1 MDRKP
6 FERRFADLK
15 QETEKWFPLWS
26 DEQAYIDPA
35 RGRFH
40 AEPNRGDKLNH
51 KKLLDNT
58 PTRANTT
65 LASGMLSGLTSPS
78 RPWFKLGL
86 SDPGLNKYTPARHWL
101 DDVQERM
108 MAVFSK
114 SNIYNSLHSVY
125 QELGQFNTSA
135 MMLIEDFENVI
146 RARTFTA
153 GEYYLG
159 TGHDLR
165 VNTFAREIW
174 MTIGQMKD
182 MFGYNNLSDSTQK
195 QYDNNQLFE
204 WRKVYHMI
212 EPNDGRKPDK
222 KDAQNMPFRSVYWE
236 DGAEDEKFLRVAGYE
251 EFPVFAPRW
260 DVVSSDVYSRNGPGA
275 HSLGDCKGLMKS
287 RKDYFMILDKIA
299 DPPLNAPATLET
311 KGGVNFLPGG
321 VNYVGDTAQ
330 NIKVEPAYTTAPR
343 LQEITMDIQD
353 MRNSIKETFFVDMF
367 LMLANSDRRQI
378 TAREVAERHEEK
390 LLMLGPV
397 LERLEAELLDPLID
411 RTFNVMLRA
420 GILPPPPQEL
430 QGGNLKVE
438 YISML
443 AQAQKMVGTTT
454 VEQLSAYV
462 GSLTAVVPEVIDKFN
477 ADKAVDSYADMLG
490 VESEL
495 IRGEEEVA
503 EIRKRR
509 AEMIQQQQQ
518 MEQAQAA
525 AQGAK
530 VLSET
535 RVGEN
540 SALDAL
546 LGGG

>member
-6 FERRFADLK
+6 FERRFRDLQ
-15 QETEKWFPLWS
+15 QEAEKWRLLWQ
-26 DEQAYIDPA
+26 DLQAYIDPA
-35 RGRFH
+35 RGRFLDK
-40 AEPNRGDKLNH
+40 PNSGEKLNH
-51 KKLLDNT
+51 QKLLDNT

-86 SDPGLNKYTPARHWL
+86 SDPDLNRFAPARNWL

-114 SNIYNSLHSVY
+114 SNIYNSLHAVY
-125 QELGQFNTSA
+125 QELGQFNTAA
-135 MMLIEDFENVI
+135 MMLLEDFENVI

-159 TGHDLR
+159 SGHDLR
-165 VNTFAREIW
+165 INTFAREIW
-174 MTIGQMKD
+174 MTIGQMKEQ
-182 MFGYNNLSDSTQK
+182 FGYDNLSASSK
-195 QYDNNQLFE
+195 KLYDNNQLYE

-212 EPNDGRKPDK
+212 EPNDGRQPGK

-236 DGAEDEKFLRVAGYE
+236 EGAEDDKFLRVSGYE

-260 DVVSSDVYSRNGPGA
+260 DVVSSDIYSRNGPGA
-275 HSLGDCKGLMKS
+275 HALGDCKGLMKS

-299 DPPLNAPATLET
+299 DPPLNAPASLQT

-321 VNYVGDTAQ
+321 VNYVGDGMENT
-330 NIKVEPAYTTAPR
+330 KVEPAYTIAPR
-343 LQEITMDIQD
+343 LQEITLDIQD
-353 MRNSIKETFFVDMF
+353 LRNAIKETFFVDMF
-367 LMLANSDRRQI
+367 LMLANTDRRQI

-397 LERLEAELLDPLID
+397 LERLESELLDPLIG

-420 GILPPPPQEL
+420 GLLPPPPQEL
-430 QGGNLKVE
+430 QGRNLKVE

-477 ADKAVDSYADMLG
+477 ADKAVDRYADMLG
-490 VESEL
+490 VESEI
-495 IRGEEEVA
+495 IRGDEEVA

-518 MEQAQAA
+518 MEQVQAA

>member
-6 FERRFADLK
+6 FERRFRDLK
-15 QETEKWFPLWS
+15 EEAKKWMPLWQ
-26 DEQAYIDPA
+26 DLQAYIDPA
-35 RGRFH
+35 RGRFLDK
-40 AEPNRGDKLNH
+40 PNSGDKLNH
-51 KKLLDNT
+51 QKLLDNT

-86 SDPGLNKYTPARHWL
+86 SDPDLNKFAPARRWL

-125 QELGQFNTSA
+125 QELGQFNTAA
-135 MMLIEDFENVI
+135 MILLEDYENVI

-159 TGHDLR
+159 SGPDLR
-165 VNTFAREIW
+165 INTFAREIW
-174 MTIGQMKD
+174 MTIGQMKEL
-182 MFGYNNLSDSTQK
+182 FGYDNLSASSQK
-195 QYDNNQLFE
+195 LYDNNQLYE

-212 EPNDGRKPDK
+212 EPNDGRQPGK

-236 DGAEDEKFLRVAGYE
+236 EGAEDDKFLRVSGYE

-260 DVVSSDVYSRNGPGA
+260 DVVSSDIYSRNGPGA
-275 HSLGDCKGLMKS
+275 HALGDCKGLMKS

-299 DPPLNAPATLET
+299 DPPLNAPASLQT

-321 VNYVGDTAQ
+321 VNYVGDGMENT
-330 NIKVEPAYTTAPR
+330 KVEPAYTIAPR

-353 MRNSIKETFFVDMF
+353 LRNAIKETFFVDMF

-397 LERLEAELLDPLID
+397 LERLESELLDPLIG

-420 GILPPPPQEL
+420 GLIPPPPQEL
-430 QGGNLKVE
+430 QGENLKVE

-477 ADKAVDSYADMLG
+477 ADKAVDRYADMLG
-490 VESEL
+490 VDSEI
-495 IRGEEEVA
+495 IRSDEEVA

-525 AQGAK
+525 VQGAK

-546 LGGG
+546 MGGG

>member
-6 FERRFADLK
+6 FERRFRDLK
-15 QETEKWFPLWS
+15 EEAKKWMPLWQ
-26 DEQAYIDPA
+26 DLQAYIDPA
-35 RGRFH
+35 RGRFNDN
-40 AEPNRGDKLNH
+40 PNSGGKLNH
-51 KKLLDNT
+51 QKLLDNT

-86 SDPGLNKYTPARHWL
+86 SDPDLNKFAPARRWL

-108 MAVFSK
+108 MAVFAR

-125 QELGQFNTSA
+125 QELGQYNTAA
-135 MMLIEDFENVI
+135 MILLEDYENVI

-159 TGHDLR
+159 SGPDLR
-165 VNTFAREIW
+165 INTFAREIW
-174 MTIGQMKD
+174 MTIGQMKE
-182 MFGYNNLSDSTQK
+182 MFGYENLSASSK
-195 QYDNNQLFE
+195 RLYDNNQLYE

-212 EPNDGRKPDK
+212 EPNDGRQPEK

-236 DGAEDEKFLRVAGYE
+236 EGAEDEKFLRVSGYE

-260 DVVSSDVYSRNGPGA
+260 DVVSSDIYSRNGPGA
-275 HSLGDCKGLMKS
+275 HALGDCKGLMKS

-299 DPPLNAPATLET
+299 DPPLNAPASLQT

-321 VNYVGDTAQ
+321 VNYVGDGMENT
-330 NIKVEPAYTTAPR
+330 KVEPAYTIAPR

-353 MRNSIKETFFVDMF
+353 LRNAIKETFFVDMF

-397 LERLEAELLDPLID
+397 LERLESELLDPLIG

-420 GILPPPPQEL
+420 GLIPPPPQEL
-430 QGGNLKVE
+430 QGENLKVE

-477 ADKAVDSYADMLG
+477 ADKAVDRYADMLG
-490 VESEL
+490 VDSEI
-495 IRGEEEVA
+495 IRSDEEVA

-525 AQGAK
+525 VQGAK

-546 LGGG
+546 MGGV

>member
-6 FERRFADLK
+6 FERRFRDLQ
-15 QETEKWFPLWS
+15 QEAEKWRPLWQ
-26 DEQAYIDPA
+26 DLQAYIDPA
-35 RGRFH
+35 RGRFLDK
-40 AEPNRGDKLNH
+40 PNSGEKLNH
-51 KKLLDNT
+51 QKLLDNT

-86 SDPGLNKYTPARHWL
+86 SDPDLNRFAPARNWL

-114 SNIYNSLHSVY
+114 SNIYNSLHAVY
-125 QELGQFNTSA
+125 QELGQFNTAA
-135 MMLIEDFENVI
+135 MMLLEDFENVI

-159 TGHDLR
+159 SGHDLR
-165 VNTFAREIW
+165 INTFAREIW
-174 MTIGQMKD
+174 MTIGQMKEQ
-182 MFGYNNLSDSTQK
+182 FGYDNLSASSK
-195 QYDNNQLFE
+195 KLYDNNQLYE
-204 WRKVYHMI
+204 WRKAYHMI
-212 EPNDGRKPDK
+212 EPNDGRQPGK

-236 DGAEDEKFLRVAGYE
+236 EGAEDDKFLRVSGYE

-260 DVVSSDVYSRNGPGA
+260 DVVSSDIYSRNGPGA
-275 HSLGDCKGLMKS
+275 HALGDCKGLMKS

-299 DPPLNAPATLET
+299 DPPLNAPASLQT

-321 VNYVGDTAQ
+321 VNYVGDGMENT
-330 NIKVEPAYTTAPR
+330 KVEPAYTIAPR
-343 LQEITMDIQD
+343 LQEITLDIQD
-353 MRNSIKETFFVDMF
+353 LRNAIKETFFVDMF
-367 LMLANSDRRQI
+367 LMLANTDRRQI

-397 LERLEAELLDPLID
+397 LERLEFELLDPLIG

-420 GILPPPPQEL
+420 GLLPPPPQEL
-430 QGGNLKVE
+430 QGRNLKVE

-477 ADKAVDSYADMLG
+477 ADKAVDRYADMLG
-490 VESEL
+490 VESEI
-495 IRGEEEVA
+495 IRGDEEVA

-518 MEQAQAA
+518 MEQVQAA

>member
-6 FERRFADLK
+6 FERRFRDLK
-15 QETEKWFPLWS
+15 EEAKKWMPLWQ
-26 DEQAYIDPA
+26 DLQAYIDPA
-35 RGRFH
+35 RGRFYDK
-40 AEPNRGDKLNH
+40 PNSGDKLNH
-51 KKLLDNT
+51 QKLLDNT

-86 SDPGLNKYTPARHWL
+86 SDPDLNKFAPARRWL

-108 MAVFSK
+108 MAVFSR

-125 QELGQFNTSA
+125 QELGQFNTAA
-135 MMLIEDFENVI
+135 MILLEDYENVI

-159 TGHDLR
+159 SGYDLR
-165 VNTFAREIW
+165 INTFAREIW
-174 MTIGQMKD
+174 MTIGQMKE
-182 MFGYNNLSDSTQK
+182 MFGYENLSASSK
-195 QYDNNQLFE
+195 RLYDNNQLYE

-212 EPNDGRKPDK
+212 EPNDGRQPGKM
-222 KDAQNMPFRSVYWE
+222 DAQNMPFRSVYWE
-236 DGAEDEKFLRVAGYE
+236 EGAEDDKFLRVSGYE

-260 DVVSSDVYSRNGPGA
+260 DVVSSDIYSRNGPGA
-275 HSLGDCKGLMKS
+275 HALGDCKGLMKS

-299 DPPLNAPATLET
+299 DPPLNAPASLQT

-321 VNYVGDTAQ
+321 VNYVGDGMENT
-330 NIKVEPAYTTAPR
+330 KVEPAYTIAPR

-353 MRNSIKETFFVDMF
+353 LRNAIKETFFVDMF

-397 LERLEAELLDPLID
+397 LERLESELLDPLIS

-420 GILPPPPQEL
+420 GLIPPPPQEL
-430 QGGNLKVE
+430 QGENLKVE

-454 VEQLSAYV
+454 VEQFSAYV

-477 ADKAVDSYADMLG
+477 ADKAVDRYADMLG
-490 VESEL
+490 VDSEI
-495 IRGEEEVA
+495 IRSDEEVA

-525 AQGAK
+525 VQGAK

-546 LGGG
+546 MGGV

>member
-6 FERRFADLK
+6 FERRFGDLK
-15 QETEKWFPLWS
+15 EEAKKWMPLWQ
-26 DEQAYIDPA
+26 DLQAYIDPA
-35 RGRFH
+35 RGRFNDN
-40 AEPNRGDKLNH
+40 PNSGGKLNH
-51 KKLLDNT
+51 QKLLDNT

-86 SDPGLNKYTPARHWL
+86 SDPDLNKFAPARRWL

-108 MAVFSK
+108 MAVFAR

-125 QELGQFNTSA
+125 QELGQFNTAA
-135 MMLIEDFENVI
+135 MILLEDYESVI

-159 TGHDLR
+159 SGPDLR
-165 VNTFAREIW
+165 INTFAREIW
-174 MTIGQMKD
+174 MTIGQMKE
-182 MFGYNNLSDSTQK
+182 MFGYENLSASSK
-195 QYDNNQLFE
+195 RLYDNNQLYE

-212 EPNDGRKPDK
+212 EPNDGRQPEK

-236 DGAEDEKFLRVAGYE
+236 EGAEDEKFLRVSGYE

-260 DVVSSDVYSRNGPGA
+260 DVVSSDIYSRNGPGA
-275 HSLGDCKGLMKS
+275 HALGDCKGLMKS

-299 DPPLNAPATLET
+299 DPPLNAPASLQT

-321 VNYVGDTAQ
+321 VNYVGDGMENT
-330 NIKVEPAYTTAPR
+330 KVEPAYTIAPR

-353 MRNSIKETFFVDMF
+353 LRNAIKETFFVDMF

-397 LERLEAELLDPLID
+397 LERLESELLDPLIG

-420 GILPPPPQEL
+420 GLIPPPPQEL
-430 QGGNLKVE
+430 QGENLKVE

-477 ADKAVDSYADMLG
+477 ADKAVDRYADMLG
-490 VESEL
+490 VDSEI
-495 IRGEEEVA
+495 IRSDEEVA

-525 AQGAK
+525 VQGAK

-546 LGGG
+546 MGGG